1 MMCKEELKRR
11 IMAILRDY
19 IPSTTKVE
27 RIQEV
32 LNDDAMQDEGEMP
45 SGSMPGKTEDFE
57 EEVEAIATDLSKQKV
72 QGAPVDSGAT

>member
-1 MMCKEELKRR
+1 MDKVELRKR
-11 IMAILRDY
+11 ITVILTDY
-19 IPSTTKVE
+19 IPSASKIE

>member
-1 MMCKEELKRR
+1 VELRKR
-11 IMAILRDY
+11 ITVILTDY
-19 IPSTTKVE
+19 IPSASKIE
-27 RIQEV
+27 RFQEV

>member
-1 MMCKEELKRR
+1 MELRKR
-11 IMAILRDY
+11 ITVILTDY
-19 IPSTTKVE
+19 IPSASKIE
-27 RIQEV
+27 RFQEV